1 MMSCLQQ
8 LRKHYKR
15 YRIFLVEDDET
26 IARLIKKHLE
36 KWEYEVST
44 VQDFGN
50 VLGEFAVCDPQ
61 LVLLDIR
68 LPFYNGHYWCTQI
81 RQVSKVPIIFL
92 SSVSDNMNIV
102 MAMNMGADDFIP
114 KPFDLEVLTA
124 KVQALLRR
132 SYDFAGSSSML
143 EHKGMLLNLSDATIL
158 YQEQK
163 VELTKNELKILQT
176 LLENKTQVVTRETL
190 MTRLLESDMYVEEN
204 TLSVNVNRLRKKLTS
219 IGLEDSILT
228 KKGIGYQIG

>member
-1 MMSCLQQ
+1 M
-8 LRKHYKR
+8 
-15 YRIFLVEDDET
+15 EDDET

-176 LLENKTQVVTRETL
+176 LIENKTQVVTRETL
-190 MTRLLESDMYVEEN
+190 MTRLWESDMYVDEN
-204 TLSVNVNRLRKKLTS
+204 KLSVNVNRLRKKLTS

>member
-1 MMSCLQQ
+1 M
-8 LRKHYKR
+8 

-176 LLENKTQVVTRETL
+176 LIENKTQVVTRETL
-190 MTRLLESDMYVEEN
+190 MTRLWESDMYVDEN
-204 TLSVNVNRLRKKLTS
+204 TLPVNVNRLRKKLTS

>member
-1 MMSCLQQ
+1 M
-8 LRKHYKR
+8 

-81 RQVSKVPIIFL
+81 RQVLKVPIIFL

-143 EHKGMLLNLSDATIL
+143 EHKGMLLNLSDATLL

-176 LLENKTQVVTRETL
+176 LIENKMQVVTRETL
-190 MTRLLESDMYVEEN
+190 MTRLWESDMYVDEN

>member
-1 MMSCLQQ
+1 M
-8 LRKHYKR
+8 
-15 YRIFLVEDDET
+15 EDDET

-50 VLGEFAVCDPQ
+50 VLGEFTACDPQ

-68 LPFYNGHYWCTQI
+68 LPFYNGYHWCTQI

-143 EHKGMLLNLSDATIL
+143 EHKGMLLNLSDATLL

-176 LLENKTQVVTRETL
+176 LIENKTQVVTRETL
-190 MTRLLESDMYVEEN
+190 MTRLWESDMYVDEN

>member
-1 MMSCLQQ
+1 M
-8 LRKHYKR
+8 

-61 LVLLDIR
+61 LVLLDIG

-143 EHKGMLLNLSDATIL
+143 EHKGMLLNLSDATLL

-176 LLENKTQVVTRETL
+176 LIENKMQVVTRETL
-190 MTRLLESDMYVEEN
+190 MTRLWESDMYVDEN

>member
-1 MMSCLQQ
+1 M
-8 LRKHYKR
+8 
-15 YRIFLVEDDET
+15 EDDET

-68 LPFYNGHYWCTQI
+68 LPFYNDHYWCTQI

-143 EHKGMLLNLSDATIL
+143 EHKGMLLNLSDATLL

-176 LLENKTQVVTRETL
+176 LIENKMQVVTRETL
-190 MTRLLESDMYVEEN
+190 MTRLWESDMYVDEN

>member
-1 MMSCLQQ
+1 M
-8 LRKHYKR
+8 

-36 KWEYEVST
+36 KWEYEVNT

-50 VLGEFAVCDPQ
+50 VLGEFAACDPQ

-68 LPFYNGHYWCTQI
+68 LPFYNGYHWCTQI

-176 LLENKTQVVTRETL
+176 LIENKTQVVTRETL
-190 MTRLLESDMYVEEN
+190 MTRLWESDMYVDEN

>member
-1 MMSCLQQ
+1 M
-8 LRKHYKR
+8 

-50 VLGEFAVCDPQ
+50 VLGEFAACDPQ

-68 LPFYNGHYWCTQI
+68 LPFYNGYHWCTQI

-176 LLENKTQVVTRETL
+176 LIENKTQVVTRETL
-190 MTRLLESDMYVEEN
+190 MTRLWESDMYVDEN
-204 TLSVNVNRLRKKLTS
+204 MLSVNVNRLRKKLTS

>member
-1 MMSCLQQ
+1 M
-8 LRKHYKR
+8 
-15 YRIFLVEDDET
+15 EDDET

-50 VLGEFAVCDPQ
+50 VLGEFAACDPQ

-68 LPFYNGHYWCTQI
+68 LPFYNGYHWCTQI
-81 RQVSKVPIIFL
+81 RQASKVPIIFL

-143 EHKGMLLNLSDATIL
+143 EHKGMLLNLSDATLL

-176 LLENKTQVVTRETL
+176 LIENKTQVVTRETL
-190 MTRLLESDMYVEEN
+190 MTRLWESDMYVDEN

>member
-1 MMSCLQQ
+1 M
-8 LRKHYKR
+8 

-81 RQVSKVPIIFL
+81 MQVSKVPIIFL

-176 LLENKTQVVTRETL
+176 LIENKTQVVTRETL
-190 MTRLLESDMYVEEN
+190 MTRLWESDMYVDEN

>member
-1 MMSCLQQ
+1 M
-8 LRKHYKR
+8 

-50 VLGEFAVCDPQ
+50 VLGEFAACDPQ

-68 LPFYNGHYWCTQI
+68 LPFYNGYHWCTQI

-163 VELTKNELKILQT
+163 VELTKKELKILQT
-176 LLENKTQVVTRETL
+176 LIENKTQVVTRETL
-190 MTRLLESDMYVEEN
+190 MTRLWESDMYVDEN

>member
-1 MMSCLQQ
+1 M
-8 LRKHYKR
+8 

-50 VLGEFAVCDPQ
+50 VLGEFAACDPQ

-68 LPFYNGHYWCTQI
+68 LPFYNGYHWCTQI
-81 RQVSKVPIIFL
+81 RQASKVPIIFL

-102 MAMNMGADDFIP
+102 MAMNMGGDDFIP

-143 EHKGMLLNLSDATIL
+143 EHKGLLLNLSDATLL

-176 LLENKTQVVTRETL
+176 LIENKTQVVTRETL
-190 MTRLLESDMYVEEN
+190 MTRLWESDMYVDEN

>member
-1 MMSCLQQ
+1 M
-8 LRKHYKR
+8 

-61 LVLLDIR
+61 LVHLDIR

-124 KVQALLRR
+124 KVQVLLRR

-143 EHKGMLLNLSDATIL
+143 EHKGMLLNLSDATLL

-176 LLENKTQVVTRETL
+176 LIENKTQVVTRETL
-190 MTRLLESDMYVEEN
+190 MTRLWESDMYVDEN

>member
-1 MMSCLQQ
+1 M
-8 LRKHYKR
+8 

-50 VLGEFAVCDPQ
+50 VLGEFAACDPQ

-143 EHKGMLLNLSDATIL
+143 EHKGMLLNLSDATLL

-176 LLENKTQVVTRETL
+176 LIENKTQVVTRETL
-190 MTRLLESDMYVEEN
+190 MTRLWESDMYVDEN

-228 KKGIGYQIG
+228 KKEIGYQIG

>member
-1 MMSCLQQ
+1 M
-8 LRKHYKR
+8 

-50 VLGEFAVCDPQ
+50 VLGEFAACDPQ

-176 LLENKTQVVTRETL
+176 LIENKTQVVTRETL
-190 MTRLLESDMYVEEN
+190 MTRLWESDMYVDEN

-228 KKGIGYQIG
+228 KKGIGKDLSDEIKAGWDSLQG

>member
-1 MMSCLQQ
+1 M
-8 LRKHYKR
+8 

-50 VLGEFAVCDPQ
+50 VLGEFAACDPQ

-68 LPFYNGHYWCTQI
+68 LPFYNGYHWCTQI
-81 RQVSKVPIIFL
+81 RQASKVPIIFL

-143 EHKGMLLNLSDATIL
+143 EHKGMLLNLSDATLL

-163 VELTKNELKILQT
+163 VELTKNELKILQI
-176 LLENKTQVVTRETL
+176 LIENKTQVVTRETL
-190 MTRLLESDMYVEEN
+190 MTRLWESDMYVDEN

>member
-1 MMSCLQQ
+1 M
-8 LRKHYKR
+8 
-15 YRIFLVEDDET
+15 EDDET

-176 LLENKTQVVTRETL
+176 LIENKMQVVTRETL
-190 MTRLLESDMYVEEN
+190 MTRLWESDMYVDEN
-204 TLSVNVNRLRKKLTS
+204 TLSVNVNRLRKMLTS

>member
-1 MMSCLQQ
+1 M
-8 LRKHYKR
+8 

-176 LLENKTQVVTRETL
+176 LIENKMQVVTRETL
-190 MTRLLESDMYVEEN
+190 MTRLWESDMYVDEN

-228 KKGIGYQIG
+228 KKGIGY

>member
-1 MMSCLQQ
+1 M
-8 LRKHYKR
+8 

-68 LPFYNGHYWCTQI
+68 LPFYNGYHWCTQI

-132 SYDFAGSSSML
+132 SYDFARSSSML
-143 EHKGMLLNLSDATIL
+143 EHKGMLLNLSDATLL

-176 LLENKTQVVTRETL
+176 LIENKTQVVTRETL
-190 MTRLLESDMYVEEN
+190 MTRLWESDMYVDEN

>member
-1 MMSCLQQ
+1 M
-8 LRKHYKR
+8 
-15 YRIFLVEDDET
+15 YRILLVEDDET

-50 VLGEFAVCDPQ
+50 VLGEFAACDPQ

-68 LPFYNGHYWCTQI
+68 LPFYNGYHWCTQI

-176 LLENKTQVVTRETL
+176 LIENKTQVVTRETL
-190 MTRLLESDMYVEEN
+190 MTRLWESDMYVDEN

>member
-1 MMSCLQQ
+1 M
-8 LRKHYKR
+8 

-68 LPFYNGHYWCTQI
+68 LPFYNGHYWCTQV

-143 EHKGMLLNLSDATIL
+143 EHKGMLLNLSDATLL

-176 LLENKTQVVTRETL
+176 LIENKMQVVTRETL
-190 MTRLLESDMYVEEN
+190 MTRLWESDMYVDEN